1 MSQKSEADALIIRRH
16 IIKMLELAGSGH
28 AGGALGIADILAV
41 LYREILRHDPQNPT
55 WENRDRFVLSNGHTC
70 PALYATLALHNYF
83 PKDELWQLR
92 QINSFL
98 EGHPH
103 ENVEKGIELS
113 SGPLGQGLSQMLG
126 MSLAGRLKQL
136 DNHFFALLS
145 DGEHQEGQTWEAYQ
159 FGAKYKLANATVIID
174 RNYIQISGVTEQIM
188 PLDPFADKIRSFG
201 WQVYEVNG
209 HDHQAIYQTI
219 REAMTDEQPSAIIA
233 YTTPGKGVDFIE
245 AKFTWHGDAPDPQ
258 QARTALRQLNSLAGK
273 LDTQYD

>member
-1 MSQKSEADALIIRRH
+1 
-16 IIKMLELAGSGH
+16 
-28 AGGALGIADILAV
+28 
-41 LYREILRHDPQNPT
+41 
-55 WENRDRFVLSNGHTC
+55 
-70 PALYATLALHNYF
+70 
-83 PKDELWQLR
+83 
-92 QINSFL
+92 
-98 EGHPH
+98 
-103 ENVEKGIELS
+103 
-113 SGPLGQGLSQMLG
+113 MLG